1 MNILIAKLL
10 QAYLVAS
17 TLITLILIM
26 VVFYDSRVNE
36 LITKSMPTFKILDA
50 KILVT
55 VLLITTIPIVPFI
68 VLYTWYKK

>member
-10 QAYLVAS
+10 QVYLVAS

-68 VLYTWYKK
+68 VLYAWYKK